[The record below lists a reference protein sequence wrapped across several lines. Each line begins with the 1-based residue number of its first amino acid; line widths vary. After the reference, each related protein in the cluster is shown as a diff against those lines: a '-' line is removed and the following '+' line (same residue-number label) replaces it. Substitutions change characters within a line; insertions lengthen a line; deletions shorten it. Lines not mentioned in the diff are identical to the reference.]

1 MRPRT
6 ARQAHGSVPST
17 PRRSRESAFVPREY
31 QAARWHCE
39 RLAQMWAR
47 EPGAERKHAAAYTH
61 SCQWPSHRQSHLMPA
76 HMQAPSASGGP
87 SRFLTGAKREGGGTL
102 PGKPMGKPELVSGF
116 CFFDPPRC
124 QWGVVRMGNASSA
137 LDCCSKQ
144 DGLKTSIN
152 EPPVDYASDRSS
164 QIFAA

>member
-87 SRFLTGAKREGGGTL
+87 SHFLIGAKREVNFERGSSSLLTD
-102 PGKPMGKPELVSGF
+102 SGV
-116 CFFDPPRC
+116 
-124 QWGVVRMGNASSA
+124 W
-137 LDCCSKQ
+137 K
-144 DGLKTSIN
+144 DGQCEQRARLLLQAGWSENKHQRTSGRLCI
-152 EPPVDYASDRSS
+152 
-164 QIFAA
+164 

>member
-76 HMQAPSASGGP
+76 HMQAPSVSGGP
-87 SRFLTGAKREGGGTL
+87 SLFDRRKGREKARSRQRENLNFGRGTSFYPSSLTVGC
-102 PGKPMGKPELVSGF
+102 GKDGQCEQRARLLLQAGWSENKHQRTSGRL
-116 CFFDPPRC
+116 C
-124 QWGVVRMGNASSA
+124 
-137 LDCCSKQ
+137 
-144 DGLKTSIN
+144 I
-152 EPPVDYASDRSS
+152 
-164 QIFAA
+164 